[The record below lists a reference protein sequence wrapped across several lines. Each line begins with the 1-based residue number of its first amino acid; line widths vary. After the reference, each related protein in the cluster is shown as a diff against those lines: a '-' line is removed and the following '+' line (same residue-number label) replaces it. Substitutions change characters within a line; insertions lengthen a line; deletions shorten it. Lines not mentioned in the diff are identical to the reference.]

1 MIPKEID
8 TEQNIKQRP
17 VVLLC
22 GWRGARGTRV
32 NNLQSLV
39 KCIPTMRSN
48 NWKCEMVKLSY
59 NEMIENDEIMR
70 YIPTKQL
77 RQS

>member
-22 GWRGARGTRV
+22 GGRWGGLRGRTRV
-32 NNLQSLV
+32 NKLQSLV
-39 KCIPTMRSN
+39 KCIPTIRSN
-48 NWKCEMVKLSY
+48 SWKCEMVKSSY
-59 NEMIENDEIMR
+59 NVMIENDESTTSTIGVV
-70 YIPTKQL
+70 
-77 RQS
+77 